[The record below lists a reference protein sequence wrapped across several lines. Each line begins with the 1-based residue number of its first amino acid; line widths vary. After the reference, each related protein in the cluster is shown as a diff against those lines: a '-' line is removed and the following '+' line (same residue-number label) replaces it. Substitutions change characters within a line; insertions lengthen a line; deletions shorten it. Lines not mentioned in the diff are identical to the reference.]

1 MHPAGWRQRLAYGW
15 DVDGI
20 GLDLGQDIGEY
31 RLMAFRRKV
40 LVLKNNTFNGAA
52 RSGEA
57 LRSLGSILNQ
67 APAEHAWREPL
78 DPYQPRPPCVTD
90 RTQQPSISKAV
101 RRGADGVFKARL
113 ATGDGLNP
121 RVHRLQMQG
130 AG

>member
-1 MHPAGWRQRLAYGW
+1 
-15 DVDGI
+15 
-20 GLDLGQDIGEY
+20 
-31 RLMAFRRKV
+31 MAFRCKV
-40 LVLKNNTFNGAA
+40 LVLKNNMFSGAA

-57 LRSLGSILNQ
+57 LRSPGCILNQ
-67 APAEHAWREPL
+67 APAEHAWWGCL
-78 DPYQPRPPCVTD
+78 NSHQPRLPCVTD